1 MIYYLLRRLAGAV
14 AVLLGVVTGTFL
26 LEHVVP
32 SCPACVIAG
41 VGAGPEQL
49 ANATH
54 EMGLDRPLI
63 VQFQTYMEGLL
74 RGDFGDSYITKQP
87 IGPSIITYLPATLE
101 LVFYSFFIYALL
113 GIGSGLW
120 MAWRAGSFDSRVI
133 RVISMIGTALPV
145 FWFAMVMQL
154 WLGSR
159 FGWFPI
165 TGRLDVDPPATITG
179 FYTIDALLEGNPGLA
194 WDAWIHLT
202 LPVVSLVV
210 WQFAVASRLTQKS
223 VSEELRMPYVR
234 TAVAK
239 GAAMPRI
246 MFRHVLRNAINPVI
260 TMLGLQFGWLL
271 GGTVLVEVVFSWPGI
286 GSFMYN
292 ALQTFDFPSI
302 IAVTVV
308 ITIAFVV
315 VNLIVDLLYPVIDP
329 RIRLT

>member
-14 AVLLGVVTGTFL
+14 AVLVGVITGTFV

-41 VGAGPEQL
+41 VGAGPAQL
-49 ANATH
+49 AAATH
-54 EMGLDRPLI
+54 EMGLDRPLW
-63 VQFQTYMEGLL
+63 VQFQTYAEGLL
-74 RGDFGDSYITKQP
+74 HGDFGDSYITKQP
-87 IGPSIITYLPATLE
+87 IGPSIVSFLPATLE
-101 LVFYSFFIYALL
+101 LVAYSFVLYALL

-120 MAWRAGSFDSRVI
+120 MAWRGGHADAGAMRV
-133 RVISMIGTALPV
+133 VSMIGTALPV
-145 FWFAMVMQL
+145 FWFAMVLQL

-159 FGWFPI
+159 LGWFPI

-179 FYTIDALLEGNPGLA
+179 FYTIDSLLHGNF
-194 WDAWIHLT
+194 DAFGDSIRHLV
-202 LPVVSLVV
+202 LPVFSLVV
-210 WQFAVASRLTQKS
+210 WQFAIASRLTQKS
-223 VSEELRMPYVR
+223 VSEELRLPYVR
-234 TAVAK
+234 TAIAK

-246 MFRHVLRNAINPVI
+246 MFQHVLRNAINPVI

-271 GGTVLVEVVFSWPGI
+271 GGTVLVEVVFAWPGI
-286 GSFMYN
+286 GTFMYN
-292 ALQTFDFPSI
+292 SLQTFDFPAI

-315 VNLIVDLLYPVIDP
+315 VNLVVDLLYPIIDP